1 MQINMDKKRIE
12 KWILRRA
19 FDDEEKPYLP
29 KVFFMKINSGLELQS
44 TIF

>member
-1 MQINMDKKRIE
+1 MSIDPEAKMINMDQKRIE

-29 KVFFMKINSGLELQS
+29 KVPKTLICS
-44 TIF
+44 